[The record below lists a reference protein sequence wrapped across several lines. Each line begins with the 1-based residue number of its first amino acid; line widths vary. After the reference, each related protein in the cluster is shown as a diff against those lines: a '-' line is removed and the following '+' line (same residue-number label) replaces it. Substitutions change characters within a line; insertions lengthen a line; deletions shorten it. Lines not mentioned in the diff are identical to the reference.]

1 MKFNYEFEFDVDDFV
16 EYVEEDYFDDDTEYD
31 ERTNKAWL
39 EDKLYYYA
47 DGCDF
52 PLTIIQKDLK
62 CFGGKSIY
70 CQKIIDTT
78 YEILENKRAKL
89 EEEEKKSKEIKA
101 HFRAIKDSCDN
112 RNSDCQGCPN
122 SDYCGVFINRWEF

>member
-1 MKFNYEFEFDVDDFV
+1 MKINYEFEFDVDDFV
-16 EYVEEDYFDDDTEYD
+16 EYVEENYFDNDTEYD

-39 EDKLYYYA
+39 EDKLYYYV
-47 DGCDF
+47 DDCDF

-78 YEILENKRAKL
+78 YEILENKRVKL
-89 EEEEKKSKEIKA
+89 EEEKKSKELKA
-101 HFRAIKDSCDN
+101 HVRAIREYCEN
-112 RNSDCQGCPN
+112 RATCNDCPLN
-122 SDYCGVFINRWEF
+122 KYCTEPFDHWFN